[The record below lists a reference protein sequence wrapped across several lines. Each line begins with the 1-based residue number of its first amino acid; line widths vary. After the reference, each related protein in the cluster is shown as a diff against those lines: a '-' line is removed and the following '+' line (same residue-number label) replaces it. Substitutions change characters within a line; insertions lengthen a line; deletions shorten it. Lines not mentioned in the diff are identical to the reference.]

1 MLSSERIGRRIALL
15 RKEKRLSQEQLA
27 EVLHVSP
34 QAVSKWETGK
44 SIPETA
50 TLPLLSRALGHSI
63 DSILLPRELV
73 ILSAVYTDGSEE
85 VDVSHRLD
93 AFVSGDSLRLRVQ
106 ETELAAVLDGDRMK
120 VLLVKFETPAGIFF
134 TFASQGEL
142 LDIRLAPWH
151 NQPGGNTGRTPVYTA
166 RGGELAFIHV
176 AYGNGRHS
184 RSVMDRLEHYRYFR
198 WNHFTANHEQF
209 PSMTENEGPDY
220 LLLVYLNEEGL
231 HAVSCRE
238 GERICYS
245 PDRTRAY
252 REAGSR
258 DRYIVPHVGSLG
270 FGRGM
275 DCSWAGALLLSLRTM
290 GVETTYETVMGVSG
304 ACWRIAFT
312 PVWDFSAADA
322 ACGGSPI
329 SRGYG
334 PNRRVSLCGQ
344 LALCPG
350 SFGIAK

>member
-1 MLSSERIGRRIALL
+1 MGNG
-15 RKEKRLSQEQLA
+15 
-27 EVLHVSP
+27 V
-34 QAVSKWETGK
+34 
-44 SIPETA
+44 
-50 TLPLLSRALGHSI
+50 
-63 DSILLPRELV
+63 
-73 ILSAVYTDGSEE
+73 LSAVYTDGSEE

-106 ETELAAVLDGDRMK
+106 EMELAAVLDGDRMK

-166 RGGELAFIHV
+166 RGGELAFIHA

-304 ACWRIAFT
+304 AC
-312 PVWDFSAADA
+312 
-322 ACGGSPI
+322 
-329 SRGYG
+329 
-334 PNRRVSLCGQ
+334 
-344 LALCPG
+344 
-350 SFGIAK
+350 